1 MAIQQGTVTI
11 TGFVGADPTSFGKE
25 NAPAGCTFRLGCT
38 RSYRNGDNREWKD
51 MPTTWFT
58 VKAFRQ
64 LASHARM
71 SLHKGDPVIVTGL
84 LNTEQWNTQSG
95 ETRSRMV
102 IEASNIGHDLN
113 YGVGELKRF
122 RKSASD
128 SQRAESA
135 SESTSES
142 ASIIAQNAGMQDS
155 AQGIT
160 TEGRSDV
167 TGANMPTDSRQ
178 LCAQEM
184 PTEQRLEGEYEQ
196 NSTGEEEPPF

>member
-11 TGFVGADPTSFGKE
+11 TGFVGADPTAFGKE

-102 IEASNIGHDLN
+102 IEATNIGHDLN

-122 RKSASD
+122 RKSVSD
-128 SQRAESA
+128 SQRAES
-135 SESTSES
+135 SES
-142 ASIIAQNAGMQDS
+142 ASVTAQNTGVQDS

-160 TEGRSDV
+160 VGGGSEV
-167 TGANMPTDSRQ
+167 TGANVPTDSRQ

-184 PTEQRLEGEYEQ
+184 PAEQRFEGEYER
-196 NSTGEEEPPF
+196 NPAGEEEPPF